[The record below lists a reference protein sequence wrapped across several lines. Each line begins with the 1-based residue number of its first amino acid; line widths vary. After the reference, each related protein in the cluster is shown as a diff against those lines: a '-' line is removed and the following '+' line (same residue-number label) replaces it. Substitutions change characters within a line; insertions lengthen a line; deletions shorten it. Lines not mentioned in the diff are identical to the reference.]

1 MFMRRVIARIL
12 STIALIGIV
21 ALPAAS
27 LLQAQA
33 APKGST
39 GKCADGTFTSAKT
52 KSGACSSHGGVATWF
67 ADKPAKPPKPSTP
80 AAAPAAAP
88 ARPAAKGLPAGATGK
103 CTDGTYTKAK
113 SQQGACSSHG
123 GVAQW
128 FATAGPATPAP
139 GPARPA
145 PGPAR
150 PSPAAPPAPAPAPAG
165 APADASALC
174 NDGTYSHSQHRSG
187 TCSQH
192 KGVKQWLKQLP
203 PQ

>member
-1 MFMRRVIARIL
+1 MLTRRVVARIL
-12 STIALIGIV
+12 SGIALVGV
-21 ALPAAS
+21 LGLPT
-27 LLQAQA
+27 LHAQA

-39 GKCADGTFTSAKT
+39 GKCTDGTFTSAKN
-52 KSGACSSHGGVATWF
+52 KQGACSAHGGVATWF
-67 ADKPAKPPKPSTP
+67 ADTKPAKPARAS
-80 AAAPAAAP
+80 APAPAP
-88 ARPAAKGLPAGATGK
+88 APPAPKGPPAGATGK
-103 CTDGTYTKAK
+103 CTDGTFTKAK
-113 SQQGACSSHG
+113 TQQGACSSHG

-150 PSPAAPPAPAPAPAG
+150 PSPAAAPAPAPVPAAAPAG
-165 APADASALC
+165 APADATALC
-174 NDGTYSHSQHRSG
+174 NDGTYSKSQHRSG